1 MVRKVALICLLAVV
15 VAGCQSMPWQKPA
28 AAPVVEPVDPSAP
41 YMAPAVAESG
51 LQLSPEQRFK
61 DIPLPVG
68 LREDMERTFVYQS
81 SALQVGRMVYTSRAS
96 VTDLTNFFIRECPT
110 AQWEL
115 KDVLEAG
122 GKSLVYTKP
131 GKRLVVL
138 VQPLGVTKGRR
149 VTITMTP
156 EGGSIIQ

>member
-1 MVRKVALICLLAVV
+1 MVRKVALLCILGAVLA
-15 VAGCQSMPWQKPA
+15 ACQSVPWQKQGPP
-28 AAPVVEPVDPSAP
+28 PVVEPVDPATPYVAP
-41 YMAPAVAESG
+41 DVAASG
-51 LQLSPEQRFK
+51 LQLSPDQRFK

-81 SALQVGRMVYTSRAS
+81 STLQVGRMVYTSRAS
-96 VTDLTNFFIRECPT
+96 VTDLTNFFIAQCPT

-138 VQPLGVTKGRR
+138 VQSLGFAKGRR
-149 VTITMTP
+149 VIITMTP
-156 EGGSIIQ
+156 EGGSIL